1 MKFCGT
7 AYPLI
12 AMMVLVLLQCQNS
25 LAAINTDSQ
34 VRPQN
39 FTLDGDT
46 DNNPLHIQDN
56 ELRVANV
63 TILHSPPGLLNI
75 QSSDKHSFI
84 IINQTDFVI
93 AQNAS
98 YPLTFQ
104 LLIKGKYLGIAD
116 LHFYLTTNESTTLVG
131 TIVVKVERS
140 INQIL
145 VKLFR
150 TGLTVMLCMSYVTMG
165 SKVDLQIIRNQLK
178 RPLPVLIGM
187 VCQFVILPA
196 TAFGLCKLFLLDD
209 AASVGLVTDGTSPG
223 GFLSNMFTLLLD
235 CNVTLSLTMTFLSTF
250 LALGMMPLNLFLYT
264 TPFTEEN
271 EALKAP
277 FVGIVAELLILLIP
291 LAFGMALTYKFKKLK
306 KIFNVLVKPFVIII
320 MIVIIAGIPAG
331 TYVVFSSWQIWV
343 SSLVFPL
350 TGGLLGFTL
359 AKIACMENRAA
370 ITIALETA
378 CQNNLLARNIIEF
391 FYPLPE
397 SELILRVPTLIF
409 FFTLFEGLVL
419 VVCYEIWKRFNRRQG
434 NDENDLEKAEDEEQ
448 VKSNGENKHDEAH
461 KMTVTVLE

>member
-1 MKFCGT
+1 MKFGHRGT
-7 AYPLI
+7 IYPLI
-12 AMMVLVLLQCQNS
+12 AMVVLVFLQCQIS
-25 LAAINTDSQ
+25 VAATDTLDTQ
-34 VRPQN
+34 VHRLN

-46 DNNPLHIQDN
+46 GNNPLHIRDN
-56 ELRVANV
+56 ELRITNV
-63 TILHSPPGLLNI
+63 TILHSPPGLLQV
-75 QSSDKHSFI
+75 QSSDKYSFI

-93 AQNAS
+93 PQNES
-98 YPLTFQ
+98 YPFTFQ
-104 LLIKGKYLGIAD
+104 LLIKGKYLGIAN
-116 LHFYLTTNESTTLVG
+116 LHFYITTNESTTLVG

-140 INQIL
+140 INQVL
-145 VKLFR
+145 VKLLR
-150 TGLTVMLCMSYVTMG
+150 TGVTVMLCMSYVTMG

-196 TAFGLCKLFLLDD
+196 TAFGLCKLFFLDD

-223 GFLSNMFTLLLD
+223 GFFSNMFTLLLD

-250 LALGMMPLNLFLYT
+250 LALGMMPLNLFLYS

-277 FVGIVAELLILLIP
+277 FVGIIAELLILLIP

-320 MIVIIAGIPAG
+320 IMIVIIAGIPSG

-343 SSLVFPL
+343 SSFVFPL
-350 TGGLLGFTL
+350 SGGLFGFAL
-359 AKIACMENRAA
+359 AKIACMENRTA

-378 CQNNLLARNIIEF
+378 CQNVLLARNIIEF

-409 FFTLFEGLVL
+409 LFTLFEGLVL
-419 VVCYEIWKRFNRRQG
+419 VMIYEFWKRFNRKQG
-434 NDENDLEKAEDEEQ
+434 DNENEWEKVDDEEQ
-448 VKSNGENKHDEAH
+448 VQSNGKTNNNEEHI
-461 KMTVTVLE
+461 